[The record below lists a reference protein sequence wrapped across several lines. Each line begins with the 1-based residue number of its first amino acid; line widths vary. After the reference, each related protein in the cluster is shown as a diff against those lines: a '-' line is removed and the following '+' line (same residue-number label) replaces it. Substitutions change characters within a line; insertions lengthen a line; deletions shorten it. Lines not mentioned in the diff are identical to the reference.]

1 MCYSCLVNVFA
12 YFSLTHL
19 SIRAYCYD
27 SQRLYFTPE
36 TPGFTSTSLI
46 LTSSATPRTVE
57 LPQITVIRLIYH
69 NTSSYW
75 YLALL
80 SANTNLSLSLF
91 ASYQTVTEKY
101 REWPTPGA
109 GLIVGRDESS
119 LKKNHAAICYRASI
133 IIGKQKTSHF
143 LPQLLKQRL
152 VNVVM

>member
-12 YFSLTHL
+12 YFSLTHIQL
-19 SIRAYCYD
+19 FSIRAYCYD

-80 SANTNLSLSLF
+80 SVNTNLSLSLF

-109 GLIVGRDESS
+109 GLRVGRDESS
-119 LKKNHAAICYRASI
+119 LKKIMLQFATALALS
-133 IIGKQKTSHF
+133 
-143 LPQLLKQRL
+143 L
-152 VNVVM
+152 VNRKHRTSWHNF